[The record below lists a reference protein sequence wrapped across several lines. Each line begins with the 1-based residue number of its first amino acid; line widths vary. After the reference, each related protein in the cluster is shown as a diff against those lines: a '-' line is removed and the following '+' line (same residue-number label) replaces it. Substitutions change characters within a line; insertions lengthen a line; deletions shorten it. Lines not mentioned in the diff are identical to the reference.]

1 MSSRFLAA
9 VCVALAVAIAGCRM
23 ADGPLPTPNNED
35 LNRLDDLRRDVG
47 NVVAGHPDAKK
58 DFADDLQVFVRA
70 GARAEAPPAV
80 NELARLISDAAVT
93 AQLKET
99 AVSPLLRQV
108 WTALVARELSEKQ
121 IATLQT
127 DVKATLTKLAVP
139 EPSAQAISSQ
149 IVVVQKAVTD
159 RQRRWYEVF

>member
-121 IATLQT
+121 IATLR
-127 DVKATLTKLAVP
+127 KLAVP